1 VSGPAVVTAT
11 EVRIAAGAGTLIRR
25 STAILFVDGTDAAI
39 VDAFVGS
46 ADAGPADAVIEA
58 VTDALTAGE
67 FRAPPFVLVAWDEQ
81 LHLVVFGAIEVRTDH
96 PSLAMLSG
104 AGSAS
109 WVERRL
115 RSIGVATIEA
125 GAAADPASDLQLGR
139 VAANGFAATFEP
151 SAAAASVP
159 AAPEATPSRSTT
171 SPATA
176 APVPATPPTPSPAAD
191 PTGPIAGD
199 RLAALRAAMRA
210 RDVEPPTVAEA
221 AGYDASLEEP
231 IDDEVTLAPF
241 DPAPLAEATTAEPD
255 SPTLD
260 TPTPGTPT
268 PGTPTPDAGAD
279 DAAPFVLA
287 VRCGRG
293 HVNPIHVTV
302 CQTCGDLLEIGAP
315 TETIRQPP
323 LAMLELPSGET
334 IAIDRSLVLGRRPDP
349 DAAQAQD
356 RAFTVVVGD
365 EPSISRTHL
374 RIDVEDWSLS
384 VTDCGSRS
392 GTAIVIRPGE
402 EPRILEPW
410 MTHELPVGARLF
422 LGGPTSVVVRPIPA
436 RRSTSGG

>member
-1 VSGPAVVTAT
+1 MSGPAVVTAT

-115 RSIGVATIEA
+115 RSVGVATVEA

-151 SAAAASVP
+151 SSAAASAP
-159 AAPEATPSRSTT
+159 AAPEARPSRSTT

-221 AGYDASLEEP
+221 AGYDASLE
-231 IDDEVTLAPF
+231 A
-241 DPAPLAEATTAEPD
+241 
-255 SPTLD
+255 
-260 TPTPGTPT
+260 
-268 PGTPTPDAGAD
+268 
-279 DAAPFVLA
+279 
-287 VRCGRG
+287 
-293 HVNPIHVTV
+293 
-302 CQTCGDLLEIGAP
+302 
-315 TETIRQPP
+315 
-323 LAMLELPSGET
+323 
-334 IAIDRSLVLGRRPDP
+334 
-349 DAAQAQD
+349 
-356 RAFTVVVGD
+356 
-365 EPSISRTHL
+365 
-374 RIDVEDWSLS
+374 
-384 VTDCGSRS
+384 SRS
-392 GTAIVIRPGE
+392 TTR
-402 EPRILEPW
+402 
-410 MTHELPVGARLF
+410 
-422 LGGPTSVVVRPIPA
+422 
-436 RRSTSGG
+436 